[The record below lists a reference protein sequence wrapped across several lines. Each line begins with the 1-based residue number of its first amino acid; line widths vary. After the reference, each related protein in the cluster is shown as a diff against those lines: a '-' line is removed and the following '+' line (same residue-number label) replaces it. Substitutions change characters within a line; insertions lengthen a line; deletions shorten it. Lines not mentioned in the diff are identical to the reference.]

1 MNPPMRTCVGCRQ
14 SVPKGD
20 LLRLVVREGT
30 LVVDPGAVADGR
42 GVYVHDTESC
52 WTLARRRGG
61 FARSLR
67 RAVGVPEHPF
77 G

>member
-1 MNPPMRTCVGCRQ
+1 MRMCVGCRQ

-20 LLRLVVREGT
+20 LLRLVVREGA
-30 LVVDPGAVADGR
+30 LVADPRAVAEGR

-67 RAVGVPEHPF
+67 RAVAVPDA
-77 G
+77 